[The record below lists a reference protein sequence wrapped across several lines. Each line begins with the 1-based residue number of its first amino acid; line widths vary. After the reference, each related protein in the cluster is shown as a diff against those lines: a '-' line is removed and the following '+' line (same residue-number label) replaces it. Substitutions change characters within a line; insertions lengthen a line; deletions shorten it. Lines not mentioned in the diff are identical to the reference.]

1 MDPEKPGVR
10 YRCNACGNLTRFD
23 VVRAA
28 RTREFWHFSLGG
40 DATVEDTEVME
51 ETIER
56 IECRWCG
63 SSDQIETISRVGV
76 EEQGS

>member
-1 MDPEKPGVR
+1 MADDVR

-23 VVRAA
+23 VTRRA
-28 RTREFWHFSLGG
+28 RTREFWHFTLGG
-40 DATVEDTEVME
+40 DATVEESETLE

-63 SSDQIETISRVGV
+63 SADQIAQIAKAETP
-76 EEQGS
+76 E